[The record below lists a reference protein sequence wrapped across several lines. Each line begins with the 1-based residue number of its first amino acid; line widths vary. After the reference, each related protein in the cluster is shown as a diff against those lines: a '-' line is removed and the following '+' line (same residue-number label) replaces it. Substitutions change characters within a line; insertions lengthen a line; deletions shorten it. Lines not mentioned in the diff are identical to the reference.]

1 MSSRTARK
9 TFSYRGVDTVDMS
22 TQEQSASTATRETHS
37 PDVVVVG
44 AGTAGCYAAATLAR
58 EGYDAVLVERKSE
71 EEAGHIACG
80 DALKGASAFPD
91 SIPKSQIE
99 PAFTNTDVDHGR
111 FEIPQED
118 TVLEI
123 PVPGELAVIDRWEY
137 GRRIIEGAIEAGVEI
152 HYDTVVRDVIQNDD
166 GRVTGVEAISKGQP
180 RRYEAAFVVD
190 AAGSLSVL
198 QDYTDFSESTFDTN
212 VNYTHFCSAYREVV
226 HVEEPVDWHDALVF
240 KPTERAAGYLW
251 YFPRTE
257 TEINAGLGFQMT
269 EEPMELVEDLKRD
282 LENRAEFQGAE
293 VEDKLGAAL
302 PTRRP
307 YDSAVH
313 PGYVAVGDAAGHVNP
328 TTGGG
333 IAGAAYAGKY
343 AAEAIV
349 DGLEDGDHGE
359 AVLWEYNER
368 VMDHF
373 GARYAALDVYN
384 ILSTAV
390 DVDDLMGLLA
400 AMPGEK
406 LAEALYEGS
415 ASFGPKLAAE
425 SLYKSRGHWGTI
437 WNLYQTKRRA
447 DALLAHYENYPD
459 HPAGLEH
466 WQRRRD
472 ELMDAVYE
480 TTGADPKY

>member
-1 MSSRTARK
+1 
-9 TFSYRGVDTVDMS
+9 MS
-22 TQEQSASTATRETHS
+22 TQEQSTAAASETYS

-44 AGTAGCYAAATLAR
+44 AGTAGCYAAATVAR
-58 EGYDAVLVERKSE
+58 EGYDVVILERKTE

-80 DALKGASAFPD
+80 DALKGADAFPD

-99 PAFTNTDVDHGR
+99 SAFTNTGVDHGR

-123 PVPGELAVIDRWEY
+123 PIPGELAVIDRWEY
-137 GRRIIEGAIEAGVEI
+137 GRLIIEGAADAGADL
-152 HYDTVVRDVIQNDD
+152 HYDTVVKNVTQADD
-166 GRVTGVEAISKGQP
+166 GRVTGVEAVRKGDA
-180 RRYEAAFVVD
+180 RTYEADVVID

-198 QDYTDFSESTFDTN
+198 QDNVDFSTSTFDTN
-212 VNYTHFCSAYREVV
+212 VNYSHFCSAYREIV
-226 HVEEPVDWHDALVF
+226 HVDEPVEWDDALVF

-269 EEPMELVEDLKRD
+269 EEPMKLVDDLKRD
-282 LENRAEFQGAE
+282 LQNRAEFRGAE

-349 DGLEDGDHGE
+349 EGLEDGDVGE
-359 AVLWEYNER
+359 KALWEYNER

-406 LAEALYEGS
+406 LAEALYSGS
-415 ASFGPKLAAE
+415 TSISPMLAIE
-425 SLYKSRGHWGTI
+425 SLYKSRDHWGTI
-437 WNLYQTKRRA
+437 WNLFRTKRRA
-447 DALLAHYENYPD
+447 DELLELYEHYPN
-459 HPAGLEH
+459 HPAALEH
-466 WQRRRD
+466 WQQRRD
-472 ELMDAVYE
+472 DIMDDVYE
-480 TTGADPKY
+480 TTGAEPKY

>member
-1 MSSRTARK
+1 
-9 TFSYRGVDTVDMS
+9 MS
-22 TQEQSASTATRETHS
+22 TQEQSADAATPETRS

-44 AGTAGCYAAATLAR
+44 AGTAGCYAAATIAH
-58 EGYDAVLVERKSE
+58 EGYDVVVLERKSE
-71 EEAGHIACG
+71 SEAGHIACG
-80 DALKGASAFPD
+80 DALKGADAFPD
-91 SIPKSQIE
+91 AIPKSQLE

-123 PVPGELAVIDRWEY
+123 PIPGELAVIDRFEY
-137 GRRIIEGAIEAGVEI
+137 GKRVIEGADQAGAEI
-152 HYDTVVRDVIQNDD
+152 HYDTVVQDVTQADD
-166 GRVTGVEAISKGQP
+166 GRVTGVTAM
-180 RRYEAAFVVD
+180 RRGAPLEYD
-190 AAGSLSVL
+190 AEIVIDGAGSLSVL
-198 QDYTDFSESTFDTN
+198 QDHVDFSASTFDTN

-226 HVEEPVDWHDALVF
+226 HVEEPVEWSDALVF

-269 EEPMELVEDLKRD
+269 EEPMKLVEDLKRD
-282 LENRAEFQGAE
+282 LENRAEFDGAR
-293 VEDKLGAAL
+293 VDDKLGAAL

-313 PGYVAVGDAAGHVNP
+313 PGYMAVGDAAGHVNP

-343 AAEAIV
+343 AAEAAV
-349 DGLEDGDHGE
+349 EALETGDVGE
-359 AVLWEYNER
+359 RILWEYNQR

-373 GARYAALDVYN
+373 GARYATLDVYN

-400 AMPGEK
+400 AMPGDK
-406 LAEALYEGS
+406 LAEALYSGS
-415 ASFGPKLAAE
+415 TDIGTKLKLEA
-425 SLYKSRGHWGTI
+425 LIKSRDHWGTI
-437 WNLYQTKRRA
+437 WNLYKTKRCA
-447 DALLAHYENYPD
+447 DDLLAHYENYPS
-459 HPAGLEH
+459 HPGALDS
-466 WQRRRD
+466 WQARRD
-472 ELMDAVYE
+472 DLMDQVYE

>member
-1 MSSRTARK
+1 
-9 TFSYRGVDTVDMS
+9 MS
-22 TQEQSASTATRETHS
+22 TQEQSAAAATTRTQS

-44 AGTAGCYAAATLAR
+44 AGTAGCYAAATVAR
-58 EGYDAVLVERKSE
+58 EGYDVVILERKSE
-71 EEAGHIACG
+71 TEAGHIACG
-80 DALKGASAFPD
+80 DALKGADAFPEA
-91 SIPKSQIE
+91 IPKSKLE
-99 PAFTNTDVDHGR
+99 PAFTNTGVDHGR
-111 FEIPQED
+111 FEIPQEN

-137 GRRIIEGAIEAGVEI
+137 GRRIIDGAGDTGVDF
-152 HYDTVVRDVIQNDD
+152 HYDTVVKNVVQADG
-166 GRVTGVEAISKGQP
+166 GRVTGVEAIRAGDP
-180 RRYEAAFVVD
+180 VEYEADVVID

-198 QDYTDFSESTFDTN
+198 QDNVDFSESRFDTN
-212 VNYTHFCSAYREVV
+212 VNYTHFCSAYREIV
-226 HVEEPVDWHDALVF
+226 HVDEPVEWNDALVF

-269 EEPMELVEDLKRD
+269 EEPMQLVDDLKRD
-282 LENRAEFQGAE
+282 LENRPEFAGAE

-313 PGYVAVGDAAGHVNP
+313 PGYMAVGDAAGHVNP

-343 AAEAIV
+343 AAEQAIEA
-349 DGLEDGDHGE
+349 LETENYGE
-359 AVLWEYNER
+359 ATFWRYNQR

-400 AMPGEK
+400 AMPGDK
-406 LAEALYEGS
+406 LAEALYSGS
-415 ASFGPKLAAE
+415 TDIGLKLKLEA
-425 SLYKSRGHWGTI
+425 LLKSRGHWGTI

-447 DALLAHYENYPD
+447 DELLSHYENYPTS
-459 HPAGLEH
+459 PEGFAG
-466 WQRRRD
+466 WQERRD
-472 ELMDAVYE
+472 QLMEKVYE

>member
-1 MSSRTARK
+1 
-9 TFSYRGVDTVDMS
+9 MS
-22 TQEQSASTATRETHS
+22 TQEQSATTTTRTQS
-37 PDVVVVG
+37 PDAVVVG
-44 AGTAGCYAAATLAR
+44 AGTAGCYAAATVAQA
-58 EGYDAVLVERKSE
+58 GYDVVILERKSE
-71 EEAGHIACG
+71 AEAGHIACG
-80 DALKGASAFPD
+80 DALKGADAFPEA
-91 SIPKSQIE
+91 IPKSKLE
-99 PAFTNTDVDHGR
+99 PAFTNTGVDHGR

-137 GRRIIEGAIEAGVEI
+137 GRRIIEGAGDTGVDF
-152 HYDTVVRDVIQNDD
+152 HYDTVVKNVVQADD
-166 GRVTGVEAISKGQP
+166 GRVTGVEAIRTGDP
-180 RRYEAAFVVD
+180 IEYESDIVID
-190 AAGSLSVL
+190 AAGSLSIL
-198 QDYTDFSESTFDTN
+198 QDNVDFSDSTFDTN
-212 VNYTHFCSAYREVV
+212 VNYSHFCSAYREIV
-226 HVEEPVDWHDALVF
+226 HVDEPVEWSDALVF

-269 EEPMELVEDLKRD
+269 EEPMQLVDDLKHD
-282 LENRAEFQGAE
+282 LQNRPEFAGAE

-313 PGYVAVGDAAGHVNP
+313 PGYMAVGDAAGHVNP

-343 AAEAIV
+343 AAEQAIEA
-349 DGLEDGDHGE
+349 LETGDYGE
-359 AVLWEYNER
+359 ATFWKYNER

-400 AMPGEK
+400 AMPGDK
-406 LAEALYEGS
+406 LAEALYSGS
-415 ASFGPKLAAE
+415 TNIGLKLKLEA
-425 SLYKSRGHWGTI
+425 LLKSRGHWGTI

-447 DALLAHYENYPD
+447 DELLSHYENYPTS
-459 HPAGLEH
+459 PEGLAG
-466 WQRRRD
+466 WQDRRD
-472 ELMDAVYE
+472 RLMEKVYE

>member
-1 MSSRTARK
+1 
-9 TFSYRGVDTVDMS
+9 MS
-22 TQEQSASTATRETHS
+22 TQEQSAAAASETHS

-44 AGTAGCYAAATLAR
+44 AGTAGCYAAATVAR
-58 EGYDAVLVERKSE
+58 EGYDVVIIERKSE
-71 EEAGHIACG
+71 DEAGHIACG
-80 DALKGASAFPD
+80 DALKGADAFPD
-91 SIPKSQIE
+91 SIPKAQIE
-99 PAFTNTDVDHGR
+99 PAFTNTGVDHGR

-123 PVPGELAVIDRWEY
+123 PVPGELAVIDRHEY
-137 GRRIIEGAIEAGVEI
+137 GQLIIEGAENAGAEI
-152 HYDTVVRDVIQNDD
+152 HYDTVVQNVTQDDD
-166 GRVTGVEAISKGQP
+166 GRVTGVEAI
-180 RRYEAAFVVD
+180 RRGDPQRYDADLVID

-198 QDYTDFSESTFDTN
+198 QDHVDFSESTFDTN
-212 VNYTHFCSAYREVV
+212 VNYTHFCSAYREIV
-226 HVEEPVDWHDALVF
+226 HVEEPVEWDDALVF

-251 YFPRTE
+251 YFPRTD

-269 EEPMELVEDLKRD
+269 EEPMQLVEDLKRD
-282 LENRAEFQGAE
+282 LENRAEFAGAE
-293 VEDKLGAAL
+293 VDDKLGAAL

-313 PGYVAVGDAAGHVNP
+313 PGYMAVGDAAGHVNP

-343 AAEAIV
+343 AAEAAV
-349 DGLEDGDHGE
+349 EGLETGDVSE
-359 AVLWEYNER
+359 KTLWEYNER

-406 LAEALYEGS
+406 LAEALYSGS
-415 ASFGPKLAAE
+415 TSVGPKLAAE
-425 SLYKSRGHWGTI
+425 SLLNSRGHWDTI

-447 DALLAHYENYPD
+447 DELLELYEAYPH
-459 HPAGLEH
+459 HPGALEH
-466 WQRRRD
+466 WQERRD
-472 ELMDAVYE
+472 EVMESVYE
-480 TTGADPKY
+480 TTGAEPKY